1 MKWWFF
7 CVFFSCCLPVPNE
20 EYEGKTVRSEVEAE
34 SKTKKQRNERMNQS
48 KKKQRKEAKRLK
60 KEMADRKRTEEK
72 GLKNLEMA
80 VPEVQRVEMAIHP
93 VDVALKVEMANAS
106 ADHSPTVAVVA
117 AVMTHASTDTS
128 PAIVLDCVDIANASA
143 EAPLTARP
151 VSRPRLDW
159 HKTLQ
164 PGRYDLTP
172 EERDQL
178 EEERRRRLLGWF
190 TRREAA
196 KEQANASRDASPE
209 VVLDSVEMGNAS
221 TEALDIEA
229 PLTARPM
236 SRQILDQKN
245 YQPRVDR
252 GEQQTLQPGRC
263 NNLTPAERD
272 QLEEERRIR
281 LLGWFKRREA
291 AKEKA
296 KTVDSISE
304 PEKPAEKEALE
315 TVPEK
320 EQQADDGE
328 KEADMRGNKD
338 SDSAGEPPSGIMGDV
353 SSHSNLSCKS
363 NVLSTLPSSNINL
376 SHLHCIL
383 SLQNCLSSYI
393 LGMFLV

>member
-151 VSRPRLDW
+151 VSCPRL
-159 HKTLQ
+159 TGTR
-164 PGRYDLTP
+164 PCS
-172 EERDQL
+172 
-178 EEERRRRLLGWF
+178 LG
-190 TRREAA
+190 
-196 KEQANASRDASPE
+196 
-209 VVLDSVEMGNAS
+209 
-221 TEALDIEA
+221 
-229 PLTARPM
+229 
-236 SRQILDQKN
+236 
-245 YQPRVDR
+245 
-252 GEQQTLQPGRC
+252 
-263 NNLTPAERD
+263 
-272 QLEEERRIR
+272 
-281 LLGWFKRREA
+281 
-291 AKEKA
+291 
-296 KTVDSISE
+296 
-304 PEKPAEKEALE
+304 
-315 TVPEK
+315 
-320 EQQADDGE
+320 
-328 KEADMRGNKD
+328 DM
-338 SDSAGEPPSGIMGDV
+338 I
-353 SSHSNLSCKS
+353 
-363 NVLSTLPSSNINL
+363 
-376 SHLHCIL
+376 
-383 SLQNCLSSYI
+383 
-393 LGMFLV
+393 